1 MPIFAAI
8 QNLVRLFALA
18 LAVALSMPLA
28 AQSVENVPAI
38 AEPDVYEVAAI
49 NPGLPAPSTQLD
61 LETPQSLFESF
72 LDAGFDEEWDRA
84 ATALDLSELP
94 PAEQAR
100 LGPELARQTFEIV
113 HRSLLLDWRSLSDRP
128 DAREV
133 IASSEDPMA
142 GETRRSIVLAHLRAQ
157 GRDYSFR
164 IVRLK
169 APDGEP
175 VWMISRQTMQNI
187 PALYQRYGPT
197 KFERSLPE
205 ALRQQAFWTLAWWEV
220 IALPIVLFLALI
232 AAALVYIAIRRFRK
246 SRDEDSLAYT
256 IAQAVHMPAALV
268 ALAGTFAILR
278 EFVFNFSG
286 TIAQILDPLQITLFV
301 VAILAVA
308 VTVIDAIVTFAAE
321 SRTEEL
327 EDPANEE
334 SRDYFTKLGA
344 GRRILTVL
352 AVLIGAAVVL
362 IQTDIASTLGFTLL
376 ASAGVLGLVL
386 VFAARQ
392 ALGDLMASIQIAF
405 AKTARIGDAVYWQG
419 QWCYVERI
427 GFTHVRLRTWDE
439 RRLMAPVASFIG
451 ESFENWTKTDP
462 SVMTHVELLLDHR
475 ADVDAMRAEF
485 DRFVE
490 NADDVVDKDDAKVQV
505 IDHNAQ
511 GLKVR
516 FLACAKDPK
525 IGWTMQCRLLEELS
539 AAAARLDNR
548 SENDITPAFL
558 PREREVAVQAD
569 KD

>member
-1 MPIFAAI
+1 MATMLAA
-8 QNLVRLFALA
+8 
-18 LAVALSMPLA
+18 PLA
-28 AQSVENVPAI
+28 AQSSEDAPAI
-38 AEPDVYEVAAI
+38 ADPNVYEVDAI
-49 NPGLPAPSTQLD
+49 NPGLPPLSRPLD

-72 LDAGFDEEWDRA
+72 LDAGFEKEWDRA
-84 ATALDLSELP
+84 ATALDLSELA

-113 HRSLLLDWRSLSDRP
+113 HRSILIDWRSLSDRP
-128 DAREV
+128 DARQV

-142 GETRRSIVLAHLRAQ
+142 GKTRRSMVLAHLRAED
-157 GRDYSFR
+157 RDYSFR

-169 APDGEP
+169 APNGEP

-197 KFERSLPE
+197 SFERALPE
-205 ALRQQAFWTLAWWEV
+205 PLRKQAFWTLAWWEV
-220 IALPIVLFLALI
+220 IALPIVLLLALF
-232 AAALVYIAIRRFRK
+232 AAALVYIAIRRFRE
-246 SRDEDSLAYT
+246 SRDENSLAYT
-256 IAQAVHMPAALV
+256 IAQAIHMPAALV

-278 EFVFNFSG
+278 ETVFNFSG
-286 TIAQILDPLQITLFV
+286 TVAQILDPLQLTLFV
-301 VAILAVA
+301 VAVLAVA
-308 VTVIDAIVTFAAE
+308 ITVIDAIITFAAE

-327 EDPANEE
+327 ENPANEE

-344 GRRILTVL
+344 GRRIMTVL

-362 IQTDIASTLGFTLL
+362 VQTDITNTLGFTLL
-376 ASAGVLGLVL
+376 ASAGLLGLVL

-405 AKTARIGDAVYWQG
+405 AKTARIGDAVHWQG

-475 ADVDAMRAEF
+475 ADVNAMRGEF
-485 DRFVE
+485 ERFVE
-490 NADDVVDKDDAKVQV
+490 GADDVVDKDDAKVQV
-505 IDHNAQ
+505 IEQNAQ
-511 GLKVR
+511 GLTLR
-516 FLACAKDPK
+516 FLARAKDPK
-525 IGWTMQCRLLEELS
+525 TGWIMQCRLLEELS
-539 AAAARLDNR
+539 AAAARLDTAR
-548 SENDITPAFL
+548 ANDIMPAFL
-558 PREREVAVQAD
+558 PREREVAVQAGSD
-569 KD
+569 